1 MKIVII
7 GGGIIGLLTAR
18 ELARAGQHVTVVDKS
33 DMGTESSW
41 AGGGIL
47 SPLYPWR
54 YSTAVNALA
63 KWGQQYYPTLAQE
76 LQDEGGVDPQW
87 IQSGLLVLD
96 PNEGPAAIQWARD
109 YGTSIDLLD
118 TSATRLQEPQLVF
131 NAEQSIWLPEI
142 AHIRNPRLLK
152 CLFQG
157 CRQLGVK
164 LIPQQEVS
172 QLRQDGDRITAVVT
186 GSEALPADRVIVAS
200 GAWSARVLQ
209 SLEVAVA
216 IRPVRGQMLMYRGE
230 PGLIRH
236 IVLLGGHYVI
246 PRQDG
251 RILVGSTL
259 EEVGFDNST
268 TGDAESEL
276 RAFATRQFPCLE
288 SLPIE
293 RHWSGLRPGS
303 PEGIPYICP
312 IPGYTGLYL
321 NSGHFRN
328 GVILGPASARLMAD
342 LVLDREPIVDPAPYE
357 LAR

>member
-7 GGGIIGLLTAR
+7 GGGLIGLLTAR
-18 ELARAGQHVTVVDKS
+18 ELARAGQHVTIIDKS
-33 DMGTESSW
+33 DLGTESSW

-54 YSTAVNALA
+54 YSAAVNVLA
-63 KWGQQYYPTLAQE
+63 KWGQQYYPVLAQE
-76 LQDEGGVDPQW
+76 LRDEGGVDPQW
-87 IQSGLLVLD
+87 TQSGLLVLD
-96 PNEGPAAIQWARD
+96 PYEIPAATKWARD
-109 YGTSIDLLD
+109 YGMSIELLD
-118 TSATRLQEPQLVF
+118 MFGTRQQEPELVF
-131 NAEQSIWLPEI
+131 NSEQSIWLPEI

-152 CLFQG
+152 SLVQSCQ
-157 CRQLGVK
+157 RLGVK
-164 LIPQQEVS
+164 LITQQEVN
-172 QLRQDGDRITAVVT
+172 QLRQDGDCITGVVT
-186 GSEALPADRVIVAS
+186 ASGELPADRIIVAS

-209 SLEVAVA
+209 SLGVAVA

-259 EEVGFDNST
+259 EEVGFENST

-276 RAFATRQFPCLE
+276 RAFATSQFPCLE

-342 LVLDREPIVDPAPYE
+342 LVLGREPILDPTAYGMT
-357 LAR
+357 R